1 MSKPASDVLFRLIK
15 SLTPAEKRYFKL
27 DASRHTIGEK
37 NEYLKLFEAIEAMN
51 NYEEAVLKIKFK
63 QLKAKNSF
71 AIAKNRLYDTILN
84 SLDSFHGDNSID
96 VQLKSLLHYSEILY
110 KKSLYDESYK
120 MLQRAK
126 KLSLKHERYA
136 LLLEV
141 SKWEKKLIEKDSYTN
156 IDEDKLNNLLT
167 EDLICLEKLS
177 NYSEFWNL
185 KSKLFFLLNRHGK
198 VRDSEEVKQ
207 FKTLIDNI
215 LLKNEDRALSFE
227 SHYLFTH
234 IYAAYYFGIGDYNQ
248 SQVWLNKQL
257 KLIESNRDFI
267 QEEPNKYFAAISN
280 LIYLCTQLNK
290 QNEISLLLEKLH
302 NIPEMLGKKLSEDL
316 AIKLFSTS
324 ISTKLNLYLQTGDF
338 DKALDLVPE
347 IDNGLQKY
355 KNKLNKVREAYF
367 LFNVSVLYFAIG
379 DLTLSLQWM
388 NRLLNDTA
396 LDANQEIYAF
406 ARIFDLV
413 VHLEMGNNTL
423 LPYALKSVQ
432 RYLDKRKRMY
442 RFETIFLDFIS
453 KMSKA
458 TAPKDIQNSYTHL
471 YDELLQLK
479 EDPFERTV
487 FEYFDFIAWVES
499 KVQKISFGDLIRQRN
514 FKNGLINHSTNNN

>member
-1 MSKPASDVLFRLIK
+1 MSKQASDVLLRLIR

-37 NEYLKLFEAIEAMN
+37 NEYLRLFEAIDGMSIYDEP
-51 NYEEAVLKIKFK
+51 VLKKIFK
-63 QLKAKNSF
+63 QQKARNSF
-71 AIAKNRLYDTILN
+71 AIAKNRLYDTILK
-84 SLDSFHGDNSID
+84 SLDSFHAENSVD
-96 VQLKSLLHYSEILY
+96 VQLKNLLHYAEILF
-110 KKSLYDESYK
+110 KKSLYDECYK
-120 MLQRAK
+120 MLQRSK
-126 KLSLKHERYA
+126 KLAQKHERYTT
-136 LLLEV
+136 LLDV
-141 SKWEKKLIEKDSYTN
+141 SKWEKRLIEKDGYTTT
-156 IDEDKLNNLLT
+156 DEEGLTDLLK
-167 EDLICLEKLS
+167 EDVLHLQKLS

-198 VRDSEEVKQ
+198 VRDIDEVKQ
-207 FKTLIDNI
+207 FKTLIDNT
-215 LLKNEDRALSFE
+215 LLKSEDHALSYE
-227 SHYLFTH
+227 THYLYLH
-234 IYAAYYFGIGDYNQ
+234 IYSAYYFGIGDYHE
-248 SQVWLNKQL
+248 SHIWLSKQL

-267 QEEPNKYFAAISN
+267 QQEPNKYFAVISN

-290 QNEISLLLEKLH
+290 QNEIKLLLDKLY

-324 ISTKLNLYLQTGDF
+324 ISTKLSLHLQNGDF
-338 DKALDLVPE
+338 DSALELVPE
-347 IDNGLQKY
+347 IDNGLNKY
-355 KNKLNKVREAYF
+355 KNKLNKVREAFF
-367 LFNVSVLYFAIG
+367 LFNVSVLYFAKG

-432 RYLDKRKRMY
+432 RYLDKRKRMF
-442 RFETIFLDFIS
+442 RFETIFLDFIR
-453 KMSKA
+453 KISKA
-458 TAPKDIQNSYTHL
+458 TNEKEILESYNHL
-471 YDELLQLK
+471 HKELLQLK
-479 EDPFERTV
+479 EDHFERTV

-499 KVQKISFGDLIRQRN
+499 KLQNITFADVIRQRSLVEIA
-514 FKNGLINHSTNNN
+514 KTTIKATS